1 MATPPGNSTP
11 GASTRCTIRHLVD
24 AVCKIRRQ
32 KQCATTARIHKA
44 VRQQLQRNVEVE
56 EVLEQLNAATSIGE
70 LWRVDNN
77 GVTSYRE
84 PPKGTSKEHLK
95 WAGEKH
101 PTKWPTKD
109 QSGNQ
114 FMMGHVKYPVN
125 EHLTQPMSEH
135 LTQRANEHVPWAM
148 TDQLRCSAA
157 EPLREHVMEP
167 SRCSM
172 NEAFMW
178 PMAEPMRWP
187 AMNDPMSWS
196 AAEPLRQ
203 PAGELTQQRS
213 AETPSWPMNEPFRRP
228 MNESLAW
235 SMNQSLR
242 GPMAEPLAWHVTE
255 PLRHPMADPLAW
267 SVPEQLRRP
276 MTEPLSWHGNDQLR
290 RSIAEPLGWTV
301 NNPEPFRRT
310 AAEHFNWCA
319 PDTVR
324 QSVKE
329 PYAKPVKDTS
339 STRNLNNI
347 SSTSGWPPRET
358 AQAAHTSAK
367 ALSRS
372 VMNSQ
377 KDSFKETSA
386 STFAC
391 PPVSQTM
398 GVGTVTQNK
407 TRSFSPS
414 MRHPNSKYHSNHPQ
428 LPVSCKNVQNP
439 CAEVQ
444 RTCKELPGMHEDL
457 PRCDARRL
465 PEGSF
470 LGVAQNPYL
479 VSSQSMGEFSMMTN
493 NQGFCAPPGGQ
504 YGCPN
509 NNHIA
514 SLVSTEP
521 GSSLG
526 MNRAPLQHTTEI
538 APEIPAIVPVSDS
551 CQKAGQ
557 QLESSCL
564 RKCSGLPG
572 KSNGGS
578 DKASSQSEKCLPSG
592 TDTLRVSES
601 IPGHDVP
608 DEVLKVARSLLE
620 EAEPLVTESSVKVE
634 SRTIRIESSNAFQ
647 DTQTTETAGL
657 SSSTPSVI
665 ENNNFASLKVQN
677 VLSELPPEPCSLNIL
692 QEQEP
697 LSNSGGNALDTEAK
711 MPSFEICVENCAS
724 GNLSEPSLGSPAEE
738 KQHSA
743 SAQPATDTTGHLS
756 DTRDTVTDNAGPE
769 SSGDQ
774 TSCSEDAATG
784 QEATIANDHL
794 VTINFPFLVETQNAS
809 CKSKQLSEIPKCRRK
824 LQNKVQSLKRK
835 KFNCGSLMFLISV
848 VIRFT
853 KACNA
858 GKDVATTRSIRKL
871 ILSKYDVA
879 LQDLPL
885 LSGRIRLACK
895 RAVQSGRLR
904 RKGHVFT
911 VASSKFA
918 KLGLFTEDVHSRI
931 IKHRSTRH
939 GGSTT
944 KQVSPS

>member
-109 QSGNQ
+109 QSGGQ

-125 EHLTQPMSEH
+125 EHLTQPMTEH
-135 LTQRANEHVPWAM
+135 LTQRANEHVPWTM
-148 TDQLRCSAA
+148 TDQLRCSTA

-203 PAGELTQQRS
+203 PTGELAQQRS

-267 SVPEQLRRP
+267 SVPEPLRRP

-301 NNPEPFRRT
+301 NNAEPFRRT

-329 PYAKPVKDTS
+329 PYVKPVKDTS

-347 SSTSGWPPRET
+347 SSGWPLRET
-358 AQAAHTSAK
+358 TLAAHTSAK

-391 PPVSQTM
+391 PVSQTL

-414 MRHPNSKYHSNHPQ
+414 TRHANSKFHSNPPQ
-428 LPVSCKNVQNP
+428 LPVSCKNAQNP
-439 CAEVQ
+439 CAELQ

-457 PRCDARRL
+457 PRCVVQRI

-479 VSSQSMGEFSMMTN
+479 VSSQSMGEFAMMAN

-504 YGCPN
+504 YGCPS
-509 NNHIA
+509 NHTA
-514 SLVSTEP
+514 SMVSSEP
-521 GSSLG
+521 GSLA
-526 MNRAPLQHTTEI
+526 MNRAPLQRTSEI
-538 APEIPAIVPVSDS
+538 APEIPAIVPINDT

-572 KSNGGS
+572 KSNGSS
-578 DKASSQSEKCLPSG
+578 DKTSSQSEKCLPSG
-592 TDTLRVSES
+592 TDTLRVNAS
-601 IPGHDVP
+601 IPGQVP

-620 EAEPLVTESSVKVE
+620 EAEPGGSLDTVE
-634 SRTIRIESSNAFQ
+634 SRTIGVESSSTFQ
-647 DTQTTETAGL
+647 DTQTTGSGGF

-665 ENNNFASLKVQN
+665 ENNNFTSLKVQN
-677 VLSELPPEPCSLNIL
+677 VLQPALSPMPCSLNVTK
-692 QEQEP
+692 EQEP
-697 LSNSGGNALDTEAK
+697 LFNSCGDALDTEAK
-711 MPSFEICVENCAS
+711 LPSFGICLENCAS
-724 GNLSEPSLGSPAEE
+724 GNSSAPSLESPAEE
-738 KQHSA
+738 NQHSA
-743 SAQPATDTTGHLS
+743 SAQPATDLTGHLS
-756 DTRDTVTDNAGPE
+756 DFKDAVTDNSGPE
-769 SSGDQ
+769 SSSDQ
-774 TSCSEDAATG
+774 ISYSEDKATGEDAAT
-784 QEATIANDHL
+784 ANDHVVML
-794 VTINFPFLVETQNAS
+794 NSPFLLDTQNP
-809 CKSKQLSEIPKCRRK
+809 CKGPHLPQKPKCRRNLRK
-824 LQNKVQSLKRK
+824 MWPLKRK
-835 KFNCGSLMFLISV
+835 KFNFGSLTFLISV
-848 VIRFT
+848 VIRST

-858 GKDVATTRSIRKL
+858 GKDVATTRSIKKL

-895 RAVQSGRLR
+895 RAVQSGRLQ
-904 RKGHVFT
+904 RKGHVYT
-911 VASSKFA
+911 LASSKIRKFSLFTKDA
-918 KLGLFTEDVHSRI
+918 CSRINKLGAKVL
-931 IKHRSTRH
+931 

-944 KQVSPS
+944 KLVSYS